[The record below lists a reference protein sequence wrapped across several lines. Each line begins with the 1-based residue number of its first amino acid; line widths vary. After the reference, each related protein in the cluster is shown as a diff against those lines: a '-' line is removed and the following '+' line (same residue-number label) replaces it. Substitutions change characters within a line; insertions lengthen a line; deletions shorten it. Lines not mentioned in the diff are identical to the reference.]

1 MGKRSKRWM
10 GIFGF
15 GGFGGVLYFYT
26 CNEFFLLMFMF
37 FSFFSFYIVPADNKW
52 IDDETLVRMNERI
65 IYWCYRIAYGVSIV
79 LMIVITDKIIIK
91 DFEIKYS
98 LLVGGWSV
106 IFSLMWIAY
115 SVILRIY
122 INRKDKEI
130 YSEKIV

>member
-1 MGKRSKRWM
+1 
-10 GIFGF
+10 
-15 GGFGGVLYFYT
+15 
-26 CNEFFLLMFMF
+26 
-37 FSFFSFYIVPADNKW
+37 
-52 IDDETLVRMNERI
+52 
-65 IYWCYRIAYGVSIV
+65 
-79 LMIVITDKIIIK
+79 MIVITDKIIIK

-122 INRKDKEI
+122 INRKDKKI